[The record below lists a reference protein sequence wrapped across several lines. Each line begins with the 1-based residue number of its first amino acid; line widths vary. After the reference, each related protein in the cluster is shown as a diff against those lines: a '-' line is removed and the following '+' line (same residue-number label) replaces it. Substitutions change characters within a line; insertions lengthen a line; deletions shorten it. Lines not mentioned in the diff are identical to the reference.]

1 VSPTRRPTPP
11 TSDAATPSTVTE
23 VGLRVGDV
31 VRFRRNDA
39 GRWQEG
45 RVVGRE
51 KDGSISVRDGKGA
64 ARALAVDRL
73 EVRSK
78 GPRGGVVWEAVT
90 DRAARTEQLGLL

>member
-1 VSPTRRPTPP
+1 
-11 TSDAATPSTVTE
+11 
-23 VGLRVGDV
+23 V
-31 VRFRRNDA
+31 VRFRRTEG

-64 ARALAVDRL
+64 ARALGADRL
-73 EVRSK
+73 EVRST
-78 GPRGGVVWEAVT
+78 GPRGGVLWEPVA